1 MPSVQALSKM
11 NAKALNNLIDKASSI
26 PVTGI
31 DFVTAD
37 AATNYRFEPTA
48 NVDPLISALIAARG
62 VAGTVSALGGNADA
76 FRLVWDFLDD
86 NYTYYN
92 TGVNHGFVDL
102 AIAYGDYLKGGG
114 QEILD
119 IVKYAPDSAGDNNT
133 LPDRAQTMHDNI
145 LGNLHEA
152 SIADKFGALAG
163 DIFHQIQDAG
173 YGAFLGVIGD
183 YSDGRTYYGG
193 YDTQAAAGVAAHN
206 FDQNFFP

>member
-11 NAKALNNLIDKASSI
+11 NPKALANLIDNANSI

-31 DFVTAD
+31 SFVTAD
-37 AATNYRFEPTA
+37 LAANHKFEPTA
-48 NVDPLISALIAARG
+48 NVDPLIAGLIAARG
-62 VAGTVSALGGNADA
+62 VAGTVGALGGNADA

-102 AIAYGDYLKGGG
+102 AIAYGDYLKAGGS
-114 QEILD
+114 EILD
-119 IVKYAPDSAGDNNT
+119 VVKYTPDSAGDNNT
-133 LPDRAQTMHDNI
+133 LPDRLQTMHDNI
-145 LGNLHEA
+145 LGNLDEA
-152 SIADKFGALAG
+152 SLNDKFGSLAG

-183 YSDGRTYYGG
+183 TSDGRAYYGG
-193 YDTQAAAGVAAHN
+193 YDTETTAAAAHA
-206 FDQNFFP
+206 FDHNFFP